1 MPTLLARPLRYE
13 SYVSV
18 LLWTD
23 QEQVSLLLRLYSWHT
38 SWVGHGTFTHRCSRS
53 CRKLSSS
60 SSCGC
65 CCRSL
70 SSAALP
76 PSPAAATRDSSR
88 NSSRA
93 ISCAYANKTIHPFTP
108 NCSNMA
114 CRYFN
119 PSENSGKRQ
128 GFLSRQQKG
137 QPKQIRKHV
146 TAPIQYYTSVHEN
159 NALISFMPIW
169 CKWVG
174 GNAQNWLTGQALL
187 SPRRWQHAD
196 ICATASRSQIF
207 KVSLSISITCAFS
220 RASSALR
227 TAMSARS
234 ATNCCACSAIC
245 IARSSASSFSLCTDS
260 LIVSS

>member
-18 LLWTD
+18 LHWTD
-23 QEQVSLLLRLYSWHT
+23 QEQVSLPLRLYSWHT

-93 ISCAYANKTIHPFTP
+93 ISCAYAKKPFT
-108 NCSNMA
+108 
-114 CRYFN
+114 
-119 PSENSGKRQ
+119 
-128 GFLSRQQKG
+128 LSRQTVATWHADTSINQRTAANAKNTKDSSRGNRSLAQKG

-159 NALISFMPIW
+159 NALISANL
-169 CKWVG
+169 V
-174 GNAQNWLTGQALL
+174 
-187 SPRRWQHAD
+187 
-196 ICATASRSQIF
+196 
-207 KVSLSISITCAFS
+207 
-220 RASSALR
+220 
-227 TAMSARS
+227 
-234 ATNCCACSAIC
+234 
-245 IARSSASSFSLCTDS
+245 
-260 LIVSS
+260 